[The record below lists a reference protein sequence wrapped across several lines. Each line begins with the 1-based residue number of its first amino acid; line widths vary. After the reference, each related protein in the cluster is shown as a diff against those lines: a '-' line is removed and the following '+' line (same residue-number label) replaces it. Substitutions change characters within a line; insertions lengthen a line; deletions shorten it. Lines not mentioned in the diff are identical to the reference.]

1 MNKVWMYV
9 IIIVSIII
17 IGFVGYKIKETL
29 LPYDP
34 KIDELKRKLLLV
46 HPRTSEIKFYHDK
59 KSYTINKQDMYLCI
73 KDEHGDYYD
82 ENMLMYAALH
92 ELAHVLC
99 DEIGHTDKYWAI
111 FDETLDKASKTIDP
125 NSGLPV
131 YDPNGKIN
139 PDYCESR
146 YHNSDDNL

>member
-1 MNKVWMYV
+1 MYKIMRWV
-9 IIIVSIII
+9 IISIVSICVLY
-17 IGFVGYKIKETL
+17 FVMKKIKENL

-34 KIDELKRKLLLV
+34 KIDELKRKLLMV
-46 HPRTSEIKFYHDK
+46 HSQASSIKFYHDK
-59 KSYTINKQDMYLCI
+59 KSYTINKQEIYLCI
-73 KDEHGDYYD
+73 KDESGDYYE

-111 FDETLDKASKTIDP
+111 FDDVLEKASKIIDP
-125 NSGLPV
+125 KTNKPI

-139 PDYCESR
+139 KNYCESK
-146 YHNSDDNL
+146 YHNS